1 MKKLLILPVILL
13 ILRLIPCFGAECAET
28 GSYTYTVIGEEVTVT
43 GFTGEPVI
51 LDIPPY
57 IENLPVTS
65 VRDNAFYC
73 CDSLRCISLP
83 ATVKTMGHH
92 CFYGCSSLDKVTLPA
107 RLETMGMGCFEGC
120 SSLTGVILPDTL
132 RALPDSCFRMC
143 TGLTGIMIPQ
153 SVNEIEK
160 FCFCGCTSLSYVS
173 LSGELTAVGIG
184 AFYQCDKLD
193 MMYIPPS
200 VKNIGTEALGFTTGG
215 IRTGLSLIGAE
226 DSAAEDYAGKNGISF
241 SASPEAVQAFDPAE
255 SKNAPVKLPPALAAS
270 GGLLFLL
277 TALIALRQ
285 YIKEYRDRTK
295 TR

>member
-1 MKKLLILPVILL
+1 MKKLLILPIILL
-13 ILRLIPCFGAECAET
+13 IFRLIPCFGADCAGS
-28 GSYTYTVIGEEVTVT
+28 GSYTYTVIGGEVTVT

-57 IENLPVTS
+57 IEGLPVTS
-65 VRDNAFYC
+65 VRDNAFYR
-73 CDSLRCISLP
+73 CDSLRSINLP
-83 ATVKTMGHH
+83 DTVKTMGHH
-92 CFYGCSSLDKVTLPA
+92 CFYGCSSMERVKLPGQ
-107 RLETMGMGCFEGC
+107 LETMGMGCFEGC
-120 SSLTGVILPDTL
+120 SSLTAVTLPDTL
-132 RALPDSCFRMC
+132 GVLADSCFRLC
-143 TGLTGIMIPQ
+143 TGLTDIMIPQ
-153 SVNEIEK
+153 SVTVIEK

-173 LSGELTAVGIG
+173 LSGQLTTVGIG
-184 AFYQCDKLD
+184 AFYKCDKLD

-200 VKNIGTEALGFTTGG
+200 VKNIGTEAFGFTTGG

-226 DSAAEDYAGKNGISF
+226 DSSAEDYAGKNGISF
-241 SASPEAVQAFDPAE
+241 SASPEAVQTFDPAK

-285 YIKEYRDRTK
+285 YIKERRDRTQ